1 MSILPPLTTEQISK
15 AARKLAQLRP
25 AYADMLAFYEAVFI
39 CQEEAKA
46 DIDLEPIRLPP
57 ETVAERRQNG
67 MPLVA
72 ISALAFDPASADRLL
87 EQLGGLAATQPTEMK
102 TAAMALSRAVDAGDL
117 DPRELFMR
125 LLNGDDA
132 FFQDTAARIGSESR
146 TMAFLAY
153 NSVQPSIEMR
163 AAQLAAYLDPETVW
177 RKGHCPV
184 CGSAPGLAVLVE
196 EGRRVLCCSFC
207 RHQWQAPRIFCV
219 FCANT
224 KTDELTYFFAEEEKD
239 LRVDVCERCR
249 NSIKTVD
256 RRNIGRPLFPPL
268 EQVASLHLDMIAVEK
283 GYRSST
289 GIGLGA

>member
-1 MSILPPLTTEQISK
+1 MSILPHITKEHISR
-15 AARKLAQLRP
+15 AAHKLAQLRP

-46 DIDLEPIRLPP
+46 DIDLEPIRLAPD
-57 ETVAERRQNG
+57 TVAERRQNG
-67 MPLVA
+67 TPLVEV
-72 ISALAFDPASADRLL
+72 SALAFDPASAERLI
-87 EQLGGLAATQPTEMK
+87 EQLGGLAATHPTEMK
-102 TAAMALSRAVDAGDL
+102 AAAMALSRAVDGGDL
-117 DPRELFMR
+117 DPQELFLS
-125 LLNGDDA
+125 LLRGDDA
-132 FFQDTAARIGSESR
+132 FFQDTAARIGSEPR

-153 NSVQPSIEMR
+153 NSMQPSIEMR
-163 AAQLAAYLDPETVW
+163 ATQLAAYLDPEAVW
-177 RKGHCPV
+177 RKGHCPI

-219 FCANT
+219 FCGNT

-239 LRVDVCERCR
+239 LRVDVCEHCR
-249 NSIKTVD
+249 NYLKTVD

-283 GYRSST
+283 GYRRST
-289 GIGLGA
+289 GAGIEV